1 MILTSQVGFVVFTA
15 VMFVAANAGLALSV
29 AQLTSQQ
36 YKNAVLFSSALDII
50 YAPTMFAAKLAILIQ
65 LDRMF
70 TQVRQQLVYSA
81 VRFLVIL
88 NALCY
93 IGIFVVEIINCQFNS
108 KISGT
113 TMPGLKGSRSF
124 TAFTSGAINIISNV
138 IILVMAIFGVAALQ
152 LSLRRQILLALML
165 GIGSFTCVSSVCRL
179 VYDAR
184 VEGSSDFTATVWPV
198 YLWT

>member
-1 MILTSQVGFVVFTA
+1 MRDEEFVC
-15 VMFVAANAGLALSV
+15 LSREN
-29 AQLTSQQ
+29 L
-36 YKNAVLFSSALDII
+36 Y
-50 YAPTMFAAKLAILIQ
+50 LINIF
-65 LDRMF
+65 LG
-70 TQVRQQLVYSA
+70 VR
-81 VRFLVIL
+81 
-88 NALCY
+88 
-93 IGIFVVEIINCQFNS
+93 
-108 KISGT
+108 K
-113 TMPGLKGSRSF
+113 P
-124 TAFTSGAINIISNV
+124 NIISNV